1 MSKPTPKLSVLALI
15 MINVIAID
23 SLRTIPISASYG
35 FAAVFYYVVCALM
48 FFIPSALV
56 SAELTTAWPEK
67 GGIYLWVREAFGKP
81 LAFSVIFIIWIYN
94 ICWYPTILSLL
105 AAALAYV
112 INPALANNTWYMLAI
127 IFSVY
132 WLITIFTLRGV
143 YISSIVSTVTAILG
157 TLIPMIFIVIL
168 GAVWVAQGRPTNI
181 DISLKALIPE
191 FKLSNMVL
199 LNCVLFGMLGMEMSA
214 VHVQDVENPQK
225 NYPKAIYYSTIII
238 LFSIVLAS
246 LAVAVVAPPP
256 VAGNLDLVTA
266 MLDAFNTFFA
276 AFNLEWLKPLATIL
290 IIVGVFGQVGA
301 WVLGPARGLLAAASD
316 GCIPKFL
323 QKENAKKMPTAVL
336 ITQGVIFSIVCLVF
350 LVMPTINSSF
360 WILSN
365 LTTQLAFSAYIFIF
379 AAAIRLRYKHP
390 EVLRVYRVP
399 FGNFGMWVISVV
411 GILACLFSVLIG
423 YVPPS
428 QVAVGNLGFY
438 EGFLLVGFF
447 GFYLISFIIYKLQ
460 KQAVFVRE
468 VEVDKKK

>member
-1 MSKPTPKLSVLALI
+1 MNKSTSKISVLALV

-35 FAAVFYYVVCALM
+35 FASLFYYAVCALM

-56 SAELTTAWPEK
+56 SAELTTAWPQK

-81 LAFSVIFIIWIYN
+81 LAFSVIFIIWVYN

-105 AAALAYV
+105 AAALAYA
-112 INPALANNTWYMLAI
+112 INPSLANNTWYMLAV

-132 WLITIFTLRGV
+132 WLITAFTLRGV
-143 YISSIVSTVTAILG
+143 HISSAVSTVTAIVG
-157 TLIPMIFIVIL
+157 TLIPMAFIAIL
-168 GAVWVAQGRPTNI
+168 GGIWLVQGRPINI
-181 DISLKALIPE
+181 DMSFNALMPD

-225 NYPKAIYYSTIII
+225 NYPRAIYYSAIII
-238 LFSIVLAS
+238 LLSVVLAS
-246 LAVAVVAPPP
+246 LAVAIVTPLS
-256 VAGNLDLVTA
+256 GKLDLVTG
-266 MLDAFNTFFA
+266 MLDAFGTFFA
-276 AFNLEWLKPLATIL
+276 AFNLKWLMPVITIL
-290 IIVGVFGQVGA
+290 VVIGVFGAVGA
-301 WVLGPARGLLAAASD
+301 WVLGPARGLLVAAED
-316 GCIPKFL
+316 GCVPRFL
-323 QKENAKKMPTAVL
+323 QKENAKKMPFAVL
-336 ITQGVIFSIVCLVF
+336 ITQGVIFSIICLVF
-350 LVMPTINSSF
+350 FVMPTVNSSF

-390 EVLRVYRVP
+390 EIKRVYRVP
-399 FGNFGMWVISVV
+399 FGNFGMWVVSIA

-428 QVAVGNLGFY
+428 QVAVGNLVFY
-438 EGFLLVGFF
+438 EGFLIIGFV
-447 GFYLISFIIYKLQ
+447 GFYLASFIIYRLQ
-460 KQAVFVRE
+460 RYRQG
-468 VEVDKKK
+468 